1 MQACDRCHS
10 RKIRCDRRAPRC
22 SVCERANAECV
33 HTDRVRD
40 RKLSRGYVQSLE
52 DKVRLLEER
61 NEELRRSTALAY
73 EDQGDRIPGS
83 NDLDLEPQ
91 LTSSSVSEPSSTQI
105 DCPASLET
113 RILGTAT
120 CLTRSTHAPIRQE
133 VLNPLIARG
142 TSRQYLG
149 SSTNVDF
156 VKIVASN
163 FKDSLPV
170 PEPAEVP
177 TSPDV
182 PTVSDDAALPPRI
195 VAQELIDAYF
205 AHWHIT
211 FPLLHRASLRGI
223 VDQIY
228 DRSGYYK
235 DEPFHA
241 FAFDMVLA
249 MGSVSRNR
257 HEWSAFTTESYFAR
271 AMNKLDKVLR
281 LPDIVP
287 LQALLL
293 CCHYGVFSTLRDTS
307 TDTWHLLG
315 LAARFSTELG
325 LHRRH
330 GYKSEGTSAML
341 SNLSDVHSLEMSRRC
356 FWCLYNLDRS
366 VLFRSLTCTLLIYH
380 FIQVW

>member
-10 RKIRCDRRAPRC
+10 RKIRCDRRAPKC

-33 HTDRVRD
+33 HTDRTRD

-61 NEELRRSTALAY
+61 NEQLRRSTTLAS
-73 EDQGDRIPGS
+73 ENLGDRIRGS
-83 NDLDLEPQ
+83 NDLELAPQ
-91 LTSSSVSEPSSTQI
+91 LEGSFVGPSSTQI
-105 DCPASLET
+105 DCPASLEPQNLDAA
-113 RILGTAT
+113 RYLA
-120 CLTRSTHAPIRQE
+120 RSTHDPTRQE
-133 VLNPLIARG
+133 VLNPLIARRG
-142 TSRQYLG
+142 SRPYLG

-163 FKDSLPV
+163 FKESLPV
-170 PEPAEVP
+170 PESAEAP

-182 PTVSDDAALPPRI
+182 PTVSEDAALPPRV

-211 FPLLHRASLRGI
+211 FPLLHRASLRRT

-228 DRSGYYK
+228 DQPRFYR

-281 LPDIVP
+281 LPDLVP

-325 LHRRH
+325 LHRRY
-330 GYKSEGTSAML
+330 GYKPEETSAIHFSL
-341 SNLSDVHSLEMSRRC
+341 PEAYNLEMSRRC
-356 FWCLYNLDRS
+356 FWCFYNLDR
-366 VLFRSLTCTLLIYH
+366 
-380 FIQVW
+380 

>member
-33 HTDRVRD
+33 HTDRTRD
-40 RKLSRGYVQSLE
+40 RKVSRGYVQSLE
-52 DKVRLLEER
+52 DKVRLLEAR
-61 NEELRRSTALAY
+61 NEQLQRSTTAASEGMMNPEPDSAL
-73 EDQGDRIPGS
+73 ES
-83 NDLDLEPQ
+83 TPQ
-91 LTSSSVSEPSSTQI
+91 MAPSSVFGPPSSQI
-105 DCPASLET
+105 DRSASLET
-113 RILGTAT
+113 PSLDSSRYLANMSRDPRGQETLIPRG
-120 CLTRSTHAPIRQE
+120 AP
-133 VLNPLIARG
+133 G

-156 VKIVASN
+156 VKVVASN
-163 FKDSLPV
+163 FQGSLTM
-170 PEPAEVP
+170 PESAEVP
-177 TSPDV
+177 PSPDV
-182 PTVSDDAALPPRI
+182 PTVSDDAALPPRT
-195 VAQELIDAYF
+195 VAQEFIDAYF

-211 FPLLHRASLRGI
+211 FPLLHRASLRRV

-228 DRSGYYK
+228 DRPSFYK

-330 GYKSEGTSAML
+330 GYKSEGAFGMQ
-341 SNLSDVHSLEMSRRC
+341 SNQSEPYSLEMARRC
-356 FWCLYNLDRS
+356 FWCLYNLDR
-366 VLFRSLTCTLLIYH
+366 
-380 FIQVW
+380 